1 MPLASG
7 LHRNAA
13 VAPTSSAVIGS
24 GSAALRFA

>member
-13 VAPTSSAVIGS
+13 VLPTSAAVSASGS
-24 GSAALRFA
+24 GELAA